1 MAAEKNEVLDFV
13 KEFGVG
19 NNRPCPKK
27 EAVAK
32 YGEDAL
38 AHLKALVDE
47 GILGCRRGRNGGYY
61 LITGSTAASTSN
73 NDAPVEAENAPQNS
87 EESEIDNDA
96 LAEQFAA
103 LEARL
108 AAAEAAEQNIEA

>member
-1 MAAEKNEVLDFV
+1 MACSKNEVLDFV

-19 NNRPCPKK
+19 NSRPCPKK

-32 YGEDAL
+32 YGDDAL

-61 LITGSTAASTSN
+61 PTDTVAALA
-73 NDAPVEAENAPQNS
+73 DAPIEAENGPQNV
-87 EESEIDNDA
+87 EESQVDGDA

-108 AAAEAAEQNIEA
+108 AAAEAAEQNEQAPF